1 MRIPEP
7 SLTKNRAWLPD
18 LLYTDRGF
26 VSDRAI
32 VCDAAGSIVSVLPQD
47 KIDCEII
54 RLPKKAILP
63 GMINAHS
70 HAFQRVIR
78 GRAEYRRSKR
88 DSFWTWREMM
98 YEAANSISPE
108 GLYTAARMT
117 FLEMAL
123 SGITT
128 VGEFHYLHNQADGGR
143 YDDPNLLA
151 KQVISAALSVGI
163 RIALLRVAYVRAGF
177 QTEPNPR
184 QARFIENDVMRF
196 LGDTDELQS
205 ELKGESMAWVG
216 LAPHSVR
223 AVPLGDLR
231 QIADYARGREL
242 PLHMH
247 VAEQPAELDAC
258 LQEYGLTP
266 VSLLA
271 DMGILNERF
280 TAVHAVHIS
289 PQEVEQLSIAGAM
302 VCACPTTERN
312 LGDGILPV
320 DRLLSAGIPVS
331 LGTDSN
337 VQIDILE
344 DARELEY
351 HLRLSSLERGVLDP
365 GGNQKDGL
373 ARRLFECATL
383 SGARS
388 LGFRGGSLEPG
399 NPADFFSVDLMD
411 PAIAGASAETLLPA
425 IVFSSGR
432 SAVRDVVINGEYVVE
447 NGVHHHQERIVEDF
461 AKLQRTLW
469 T

>member
-26 VSDRAI
+26 VSDQAI
-32 VCDAAGSIVSVLPQD
+32 VCDADGSIVSVLPED

-78 GRAEYRRSKR
+78 GRTEYRRSKR
-88 DSFWTWREMM
+88 DSFWTWREVM

-177 QTEPNPR
+177 QMEPNPR
-184 QARFIENDVMRF
+184 QARFIEEDVSRF
-196 LGDTDELQS
+196 LGDTEELLS
-205 ELKGESMAWVG
+205 ELKGNSMVWVG

-223 AVPLGDLR
+223 AVPLKDLE

-258 LQEYGLTP
+258 LREYGLTP

-271 DMGILNERF
+271 DTGILNERF

-289 PQEVEQLSIAGAM
+289 PKEVEQLSIARAM

-312 LGDGILPV
+312 LGDGIVPV

-351 HLRLSSLERGVLDP
+351 HLRLTSLERGVLDP
-365 GGNQKDGL
+365 GGNQEDGL
-373 ARRLFECATL
+373 ARRLFECATI

-388 LGFRGGSLEPG
+388 LGFRGGLLEPG

-411 PAIAGASAETLLPA
+411 PAIAGASAETLLSA